1 MSRGKSICSVLK
13 TIRKQVADANDIQ
26 YEPRECGYQG
36 ECRGTCPACEAE
48 VRYLERQL
56 DLRRQLGKA
65 VAIVGISAGLSALT
79 GCGDKAKQ
87 VDNLSEDQ
95 SKLTD
100 GKAANDTIDRIDG
113 DVEYRSPVDC
123 VIIEKDPATIK
134 KRTAPFEAPTTSQT
148 KKDSATCEEEEHVLR
163 IGEVVVDEVVVDE
176 VPAPAPETNEV
187 FGVVEQMPAFRG
199 GDAALRKYL
208 AENTH
213 YPEEAKE
220 EGVQGR
226 VVVTFVVEKDGSI
239 TDVKVVRGID
249 PLLDKEAVRVVKTMP
264 KWIPGKQSLVPVRVG
279 YVLPVSFKL
288 P

>member
-1 MSRGKSICSVLK
+1 
-13 TIRKQVADANDIQ
+13 
-26 YEPRECGYQG
+26 
-36 ECRGTCPACEAE
+36 

-100 GKAANDTIDRIDG
+100 GKAAIDTIDRIDG

-148 KKDSATCEEEEHVLR
+148 KKDSATCEVEEHVLR
-163 IGEVVVDEVVVDE
+163 IGEVVVDEV
-176 VPAPAPETNEV
+176 PAPDPKTNEV

-199 GDAALRKYL
+199 GDAALMKYL

-220 EGVQGR
+220 KGVQGR
-226 VVVTFVVEKDGSI
+226 VVVNFVVEKDGSI
-239 TDVKVVRGID
+239 TDVKVVRSID
-249 PLLDKEAVRVVKTMP
+249 PLLDKEAVRVVETMP

>member
-79 GCGDKAKQ
+79 GCA
-87 VDNLSEDQ
+87 
-95 SKLTD
+95 
-100 GKAANDTIDRIDG
+100 
-113 DVEYRSPVDC
+113 
-123 VIIEKDPATIK
+123 IIEKDPATIK
-134 KRTAPFEAPTTSQT
+134 KRTAPFEAPATSQT

-163 IGEVVVDEVVVDE
+163 IGEVVVDEV
-176 VPAPAPETNEV
+176 PAPDPETNEV
-187 FGVVEQMPAFRG
+187 FGVVEQMPAFCG

-226 VVVTFVVEKDGSI
+226 VVVNFVVEKDGSI

-264 KWIPGKQSLVPVRVG
+264 KWIPGKQSLVPVRVR

>member
-1 MSRGKSICSVLK
+1 MLK

-65 VAIVGISAGLSALT
+65 VAIVGISTGLSALT
-79 GCGDKAKQ
+79 GC
-87 VDNLSEDQ
+87 
-95 SKLTD
+95 
-100 GKAANDTIDRIDG
+100 
-113 DVEYRSPVDC
+113 
-123 VIIEKDPATIK
+123 VIIENPATIK
-134 KRTAPFEAPTTSQT
+134 KRTAPFEAPATSQT
-148 KKDSATCEEEEHVLR
+148 KRDSATCEEEEHVLR
-163 IGEVVVDEVVVDE
+163 IGEVVVDEV
-176 VPAPAPETNEV
+176 PAPDPETNEV

-199 GDAALRKYL
+199 GDAALMKYL

-220 EGVQGR
+220 KGVQGR
-226 VVVTFVVEKDGSI
+226 VVVNFVVEKDGSI
-239 TDVKVVRGID
+239 TDVKVARGID

-264 KWIPGKQSLVPVRVG
+264 KWIPGKQSLVPVRVK